1 MEIRER
7 VSSITSISSISN
19 INTLKNVVFKEKD
32 FNNNNNIVNK
42 EREPETAF
50 KQISKEETLEGV
62 EILNDTMEL
71 YNHKLHFEVHED
83 TKRLKVAI
91 VDKETEEIIKEIPPE
106 ELLDMLAK
114 IQDIIGILIDKK
126 I

>member
-114 IQDIIGILIDKK
+114 IQDMIGILIDKK

>member
-42 EREPETAF
+42 EEPETAF

-71 YNHKLHFEVHED
+71 YNHKFHFEVHED

>member
-1 MEIRER
+1 
-7 VSSITSISSISN
+7 
-19 INTLKNVVFKEKD
+19 VVFKEKD

-114 IQDIIGILIDKK
+114 IQDMIGILIDKK

>member
-32 FNNNNNIVNK
+32 FNNNNNIINK

-114 IQDIIGILIDKK
+114 IQDMIGILIDKK

>member
-71 YNHKLHFEVHED
+71 YNHKFHFEVHED
-83 TKRLKVAI
+83 TNALRW
-91 VDKETEEIIKEIPPE
+91 
-106 ELLDMLAK
+106 LL
-114 IQDIIGILIDKK
+114 
-126 I
+126 